1 MSIRI
6 LLAEDHKIVRQGLRS
21 LLERETDLEIVGEAE
36 TGGEALALAA
46 QLGVDLVLMDLTLPD
61 MSGIEATRRIIEEL
75 PGVRVIALTMHSDKR
90 FITETLKAGAQGYLV
105 KESATLELVAAI
117 RLVANGGVYLS
128 KSLPALDGDAQAKM
142 DPGKPAAALCLLS
155 PREREVLQKIAEG
168 RSTKEIAFTF
178 GVSVKTIEAQRSQIM
193 KKLELHNIA
202 ELTKYALREGLVSL

>member
-61 MSGIEATRRIIEEL
+61 MSGIEATRRIVEEL

-117 RLVANGGVYLS
+117 RLVAGGGVYLS
-128 KSLPALDGDAQAKM
+128 RSLPALDGDGQAKAV
-142 DPGKPAAALCLLS
+142 PGKPVAAPCLLS

-168 RSTKEIAFTF
+168 RSTKEIAFSF
-178 GVSVKTIEAQRSQIM
+178 GVSIKTIEAQRSQTM
-193 KKLELHNIA
+193 KKLGLRNIA